1 VLTQQIN
8 CWQCASGS
16 PSLGAVSVP
25 NAQSVEPSIR
35 SGPPLSLGII
45 FLTIFIDLLGFT
57 IIFPLFPAI
66 LDYYFALEGNRGL
79 LGALLGAI
87 DRLADFAGS
96 AGNYRAVLFGG
107 LLGSVY
113 ALLQFTFSPVWGS
126 LSDRI
131 GRRPVLLITVAGT
144 AASYVL
150 WFFSGSFLLFIFARL
165 LGGGFAGNLSVAT
178 AAAADVTTRENR
190 AKGMGIVGV
199 AFGLGFLFGP
209 AFGSIAAFYDLSA
222 GAEVALAATTTA
234 AAAAPSSWLHFSVNP
249 FSLPALL
256 ALSFSVINLIWIVLR
271 FRETLN
277 PAKDNA
283 LPPRVRFPIGALRDL
298 ERGPARRTNWLHFV
312 FSLAFSGMEFSLP
325 FLATERF
332 GYAPTDMFKVFVFLG
347 MVLILTQ
354 GLIVRRAVP
363 RFGEKTVLICGLLCV
378 CSGIAIMGTVSS
390 VPAFYVG
397 LAVTG
402 LGSGL
407 INPSVSALVSLY
419 SPASQQGLTLGVYR
433 SLGSLARGLGPLV
446 ACFCYWW
453 QGATATYLLV
463 AAVTLIPWVMAIA
476 LPRPVKD

>member
-1 VLTQQIN
+1 V
-8 CWQCASGS
+8 
-16 PSLGAVSVP
+16 
-25 NAQSVEPSIR
+25 
-35 SGPPLSLGII
+35 I

-66 LDYYFALEGNRGL
+66 LDHYFALEGNRGL
-79 LGALLGAI
+79 LGALLGGI
-87 DRLADFAGS
+87 DRLADFSGS

-107 LLGSVY
+107 VLGSVY

-131 GRRPVLLITVAGT
+131 GRRPVLLMTVAGT

-150 WFFSGSFLLFIFARL
+150 WFFSGSFLLFIIARL
-165 LGGGFAGNLSVAT
+165 LGGAFAGNLSVAT
-178 AAAADVTTRENR
+178 AAAADVTSRENR

-209 AFGSIAAFYDLSA
+209 AIGSIAAFYDLSA
-222 GAEVALAATTTA
+222 STVENCATATEGTVRAAGLL
-234 AAAAPSSWLHFSVNP
+234 SFSVNP

-256 ALSFSVINLIWIVLR
+256 ALGFSLINLVWIALK

-277 PAKDNA
+277 PAKCEEA
-283 LPPRVRFPIGALRDL
+283 PARVRFPIGALREL

-347 MVLILTQ
+347 LVLILTQ
-354 GLIVRRAVP
+354 GLVVRRAVP
-363 RFGEKTVLICGLLCV
+363 RFGEKAVLICGLLSV
-378 CSGIAIMGTVSS
+378 SIGITLMGSAAS
-390 VPAFYVG
+390 IPAFYVG

-453 QGATATYLLV
+453 QGATTTYLLV
-463 AAVTLIPWVMAIA
+463 ALVTLIPWLMAIA
-476 LPRPVKD
+476 LPRPVKGE